1 MEDCQAHTGELAQAL
16 RRCRREF
23 EAMGSASRQDIFLAL
38 LESESLCMRVGELQ
52 ARTHLSR
59 AALSHHL
66 RVLREAGLVEL
77 RRVGTR
83 NYYFPSADLAEW
95 AKLKALFD
103 RICRTVEQANAEGW
117 GRDWSPGPEKEEP

>member
-1 MEDCQAHTGELAQAL
+1 MEECQAYTGELARAL
-16 RRCRREF
+16 RQCRREF

-66 RVLREAGLVEL
+66 RILREAGLVEL

-83 NYYFPSADLAEW
+83 NYYFPSASLGEW
-95 AKLKALFD
+95 AKLKHLFD
-103 RICRTVEQANAEGW
+103 RICQTVEQANANGW
-117 GRDWSPGPEKEEP
+117 GKDWVPEEER